1 MKEKKARMAEA
12 RITQDMIDRMRARL
26 GTKLRI
32 VDSTHNEYATRM
44 AILKFAF
51 GIGDANPLW
60 TDEVYAGKSP
70 YGGIVAPPP
79 FIWACF
85 AQVQFGWRGLG
96 GFHAGCDVEFLK
108 PIYLGDKIT
117 AECVFTSFEGPKKS
131 SFAEETII
139 DHFHNKY
146 WNQRGDLIARYHWWI
161 IRFTRDKAQQKNDSS
176 NIKLPHPWT
185 DERLTEIEKE
195 VLSEE
200 IRGND
205 TRYWED
211 VNIGEELK
219 PVVKGPLGTTDE
231 VAYIIGGGVPIPR
244 LTAHGVALTAYRRH
258 PAWAFRDPNT
268 HALEPI
274 FAVHYNKQAAN
285 AMGLPQAYDVGLQRH
300 CWGIHLVTNW
310 MGDDAWLK
318 RSYAEYRKFVFL
330 SDVVWLKGKVAK
342 KYIDSEGDYC
352 VEIER
357 HAVNQ
362 RGEDVMPGYA
372 IVALPSKNDGKSPLE
387 KRLKSKGEKRPVQ
400 KSHKSKHPRLFT

>member
-1 MKEKKARMAEA
+1 MKEKKVKLDTAA
-12 RITQDMIDRMRARL
+12 ITREMIDEMQAKL

-32 VDSTHNEYATRM
+32 DDSVHNEYATRM
-44 AILKFAF
+44 AILKFSH
-51 GIGDANPLW
+51 GIGDKNPLW
-60 TDEVYAGKSP
+60 TDEIYAGKSP
-70 YGGIVAPPP
+70 YGGIIAPPS

-96 GFHAGCDVEFLK
+96 GFHAGCDVEFSK

-117 AECVFTSFEGPKKS
+117 AECVYTGFEGPKKS

-139 DHFHNKY
+139 DHFHNQY
-146 WNQRGDLIARYHWWI
+146 WNQRRELIAKYHWWVV
-161 IRFTRDKAQQKNDSS
+161 RYSRAKTQQKAKRNR
-176 NIKLPHPWT
+176 IELPHPWT
-185 DERLTEIEKE
+185 DEQLAKIEE
-195 VLSEE
+195 GVASEE
-200 IRGND
+200 IRGD
-205 TRYWED
+205 ATRYWED
-211 VNIGEELK
+211 TKVGEELR
-219 PVVKGPLGTTDE
+219 PVIKGPLGITDE
-231 VAYIIGGGVPIPR
+231 IAYIIGGGVPIPR
-244 LTAHGVALTAYRRH
+244 ITAHEVALATYRKH

-300 CWGIHLVTNW
+300 CWGVHLITNW
-310 MGDDAWLK
+310 MGDYAWLK
-318 RSYAEYRKFVFL
+318 KSYAEYRKFVFL
-330 SDVVWLKGKVAK
+330 SDVVRLKGKITK

-372 IVALPSKNDGKSPLE
+372 IVALPSKNNKTSPLE
-387 KRLKSKGEKRPVQ
+387 KYLEK
-400 KSHKSKHPRLFT
+400 

>member
-1 MKEKKARMAEA
+1 MTEQKAKMAEA
-12 RITQDMIDRMRARL
+12 RITQEMIDGMRARL

-32 VDSTHNEYATRM
+32 EDSTHNEYATRM
-44 AILKFAF
+44 AILKFAH

-60 TDEVYAGKSP
+60 SDEAYARKSP
-70 YGGIVAPPP
+70 YGGIVAPPS

-96 GFHAGCDVEFLK
+96 GFHAGCDVEFIK
-108 PIYLGDKIT
+108 PIYLGDKVT
-117 AECVFTSFEGPKKS
+117 AECVFTSFEGPKQS
-131 SFAEETII
+131 RFAEETII
-139 DHFHNKY
+139 DHFHNQY
-146 WNQRGDLIARYHWWI
+146 WNQRGDLISRYHWWVI
-161 IRFTRDKAQQKNDSS
+161 HYARAKAQQKVSRN
-176 NIKLPHPWT
+176 NIELPHPWT
-185 DERLTEIEKE
+185 DEQLAKIEKE

-200 IRGND
+200 IRGRVM
-205 TRYWED
+205 RYWED
-211 VNIGEELK
+211 VNIGEELQ

-244 LTAHGVALTAYRRH
+244 MAAHGIALAAYRKH

-268 HALEPI
+268 YALEPI

-300 CWGIHLVTNW
+300 CWGIHIVTNW

-330 SDVVWLKGKVAK
+330 SDVVWLKGRVTK
-342 KYIDSEGDYC
+342 KYVDSEGDYC

-372 IVALPSKNDGKSPLE
+372 IVALPSKNNRISLLNRCLVNKVD
-387 KRLKSKGEKRPVQ
+387 KRSARKL
-400 KSHKSKHPRLFT
+400 SHS

>member
-1 MKEKKARMAEA
+1 MAEKTAKMAEA
-12 RITQDMIDRMRARL
+12 HITQEMIDGMRARL

-32 VDSTHNEYATRM
+32 EDSVHNEYATRM
-44 AILKFAF
+44 AILKFAH
-51 GIGDANPLW
+51 GIGDPNPLW
-60 TDEVYAGKSP
+60 TDAAYAKRSA
-70 YGGIVAPPP
+70 YGGIVAPPS

-96 GFHAGCDVEFLK
+96 GFHAGCDAEFLK
-108 PIYLGDKIT
+108 PVYLGDKVV
-117 AECVFTSFEGPKKS
+117 AECIFQSFDGPKKS

-139 DHFHNKY
+139 DHFENKY
-146 WNQRGDLIARYHWWI
+146 WNQGGDLIARYRWWVVHFA
-161 IRFTRDKAQQKNDSS
+161 RAKAREKAQNTAL
-176 NIKLPHPWT
+176 KLPHPWT
-185 DERLTEIEKE
+185 EEQLAVIEEE
-195 VLSEE
+195 VLAEE
-200 IRGND
+200 NRGSKP
-205 TRYWED
+205 RYWED
-211 VNIGEELK
+211 VKIGEELQ

-244 LTAHGVALTAYRRH
+244 MAAHAVALNAYRRH

-268 HALEPI
+268 YALEPI

-300 CWGIHLVTNW
+300 CWGIHLITNW

-330 SDVVWLKGKVAK
+330 SDVVRLKGRVNK
-342 KYIDSEGDYC
+342 KYVDEDGDHC
-352 VEIER
+352 LEIER

-372 IVALPSKNDGKSPLE
+372 IVVLPMRGNRTSALKGRLRKS
-387 KRLKSKGEKRPVQ
+387 
-400 KSHKSKHPRLFT
+400 

>member
-1 MKEKKARMAEA
+1 MTEQKAKMAEA
-12 RITQDMIDRMRARL
+12 HITQEMIDGMRARL

-32 VDSTHNEYATRM
+32 EDSTHNEYATRM
-44 AILKFAF
+44 AILKFAY

-60 TDEVYAGKSP
+60 SDEVYARKSP
-70 YGGIVAPPP
+70 YGGIVAPPS

-96 GFHAGCDVEFLK
+96 GFHAGCDVEFIK

-131 SFAEETII
+131 RFAEETII
-139 DHFHNKY
+139 DHFHNQY
-146 WNQRGDLIARYHWWI
+146 WNQRGDLISRYHWWVI
-161 IRFTRDKAQQKNDSS
+161 HYARAKAQRKASRN
-176 NIKLPHPWT
+176 NIALPHPWT
-185 DERLTEIEKE
+185 DEQLAKIEKE

-200 IRGND
+200 IRGRAR
-205 TRYWED
+205 RYWED
-211 VNIGEELK
+211 VNIGEELQ

-244 LTAHGVALTAYRRH
+244 MAAHGIALAAYRKH

-268 HALEPI
+268 NALEPI

-300 CWGIHLVTNW
+300 CWGIHIVTNW

-330 SDVVWLKGKVAK
+330 SDVVWVKGRVTK
-342 KYIDSEGDYC
+342 KYVDSEGDYC

-372 IVALPSKNDGKSPLE
+372 IVALPSKNNRISPLNR
-387 KRLKSKGEKRPVQ
+387 RLISKVD
-400 KSHKSKHPRLFT
+400 KHSARK

>member
-1 MKEKKARMAEA
+1 MTEQKVKMPEA
-12 RITQDMIDRMRARL
+12 RIAQEMIDGMRDKL

-32 VDSTHNEYATRM
+32 EDSIHNEYATRM
-44 AILKFAF
+44 AILKFAH

-60 TDEVYAGKSP
+60 SDEDYAGKSP
-70 YGGIVAPPP
+70 YGGIIAPPS
-79 FIWACF
+79 FVWACF

-96 GFHAGCDVEFLK
+96 GFHAGCDAEFLK
-108 PIYLGDKIT
+108 PIYLGDKVT

-131 SFAEETII
+131 TFAEETII
-139 DHFHNKY
+139 DHFHNRY
-146 WNQRGDLIARYHWWI
+146 WNQRRELIARYHWWVI
-161 IRFTRDKAQQKNDSS
+161 HFARAKARQKTGRYNVE
-176 NIKLPHPWT
+176 LPHPWT
-185 DERLTEIEKE
+185 DEQLVGIEEEI
-195 VLSEE
+195 LSEE
-200 IRGND
+200 TRGGIK
-205 TRYWED
+205 RYWED
-211 VNIGEELK
+211 VNVGEELK
-219 PVVKGPLGTTDE
+219 SVVKGPLGTTDE

-244 LTAHGVALTAYRRH
+244 MAAHGVALAAYQKH

-268 HALEPI
+268 NAREPI

-330 SDVVWLKGKVAK
+330 SDVVWLKGKVTK
-342 KYIDSEGDYC
+342 KYVDHEGNYC

-372 IVALPSKNDGKSPLE
+372 VVALPSKNNKISPLD
-387 KRLKSKGEKRPVQ
+387 KLLR
-400 KSHKSKHPRLFT
+400 SKHHTRPT

>member
-1 MKEKKARMAEA
+1 MTEQKAKMAEA
-12 RITQDMIDRMRARL
+12 RITQEMIDGMRARL

-32 VDSTHNEYATRM
+32 EDSTHNEYATRM
-44 AILKFAF
+44 AILKFAH

-60 TDEVYAGKSP
+60 SDEAYARKSP
-70 YGGIVAPPP
+70 YGGIVAPPS

-96 GFHAGCDVEFLK
+96 GFHAGCDVEFIK
-108 PIYLGDKIT
+108 PIYLGDKVT
-117 AECVFTSFEGPKKS
+117 AECVFTSFEGPKQS
-131 SFAEETII
+131 RFAEETII
-139 DHFHNKY
+139 DHFHNQY
-146 WNQRGDLIARYHWWI
+146 WNQRGDLISRYHWWVI
-161 IRFTRDKAQQKNDSS
+161 HYARAKAQRKVSRN
-176 NIKLPHPWT
+176 NIELPHPWT
-185 DERLTEIEKE
+185 DEQLAKIEKE

-200 IRGND
+200 IRGRVM
-205 TRYWED
+205 RYWED
-211 VNIGEELK
+211 VNIGEELQ

-244 LTAHGVALTAYRRH
+244 MAAHGIALASYHKH

-268 HALEPI
+268 YALEPI

-300 CWGIHLVTNW
+300 CWGIHIVTNW

-330 SDVVWLKGKVAK
+330 SDVVWLKGRVTK
-342 KYIDSEGDYC
+342 KYVDSEGDYC

-372 IVALPSKNDGKSPLE
+372 IVALPSKNNRISPLNRRLVNKVD
-387 KRLKSKGEKRPVQ
+387 KRSARKL
-400 KSHKSKHPRLFT
+400 SHS

>member
-1 MKEKKARMAEA
+1 MTEQKAKMAEA
-12 RITQDMIDRMRARL
+12 RITQEMIDGMRARL

-32 VDSTHNEYATRM
+32 EDSTHNEYATRM
-44 AILKFAF
+44 AILKFAH
-51 GIGDANPLW
+51 GIGDANRLW
-60 TDEVYAGKSP
+60 SDEAYARKSP
-70 YGGIVAPPP
+70 YGGIVAPPS

-96 GFHAGCDVEFLK
+96 GFHAGCDVEFIK
-108 PIYLGDKIT
+108 PIYLGDKVT
-117 AECVFTSFEGPKKS
+117 AECVFTSFEGPKQS
-131 SFAEETII
+131 RFAEETII
-139 DHFHNKY
+139 DHFHNQY
-146 WNQRGDLIARYHWWI
+146 WNQRGDLISRYHWWVI
-161 IRFTRDKAQQKNDSS
+161 HYARAKAQRKVSRN
-176 NIKLPHPWT
+176 NIELPHPWT
-185 DERLTEIEKE
+185 DEQLAKIEKE

-200 IRGND
+200 IRGRVM
-205 TRYWED
+205 RYWED
-211 VNIGEELK
+211 VNIGEELQ

-244 LTAHGVALTAYRRH
+244 MAAHGIALASYHKH

-268 HALEPI
+268 YALEPI

-300 CWGIHLVTNW
+300 CWGIHIVTNW

-330 SDVVWLKGKVAK
+330 SDVVWLKGRVTK
-342 KYIDSEGDYC
+342 KYVDSEGDYC

-372 IVALPSKNDGKSPLE
+372 IVALPSKNNRISPLNRRLVNKVD
-387 KRLKSKGEKRPVQ
+387 KRSARKL
-400 KSHKSKHPRLFT
+400 SHS

>member
-1 MKEKKARMAEA
+1 MTQQKAKMAEA
-12 RITQDMIDRMRARL
+12 RITQEMIDGMRARL

-32 VDSTHNEYATRM
+32 EDSTHNEYATRM
-44 AILKFAF
+44 AILKFAH

-60 TDEVYAGKSP
+60 SDEAYARKSP
-70 YGGIVAPPP
+70 YGGIVAPPS

-96 GFHAGCDVEFLK
+96 GFHSGCDVEFIK
-108 PIYLGDKIT
+108 PIYLGDKVT

-131 SFAEETII
+131 RFAEETII
-139 DHFHNKY
+139 DHFHNQY
-146 WNQRGDLIARYHWWI
+146 WNQRGDLISRYHWWVI
-161 IRFTRDKAQQKNDSS
+161 HYARAKAQRKASRN
-176 NIKLPHPWT
+176 NIELPHPWT
-185 DERLTEIEKE
+185 DEQLAKIEKE

-200 IRGND
+200 IRGRVM
-205 TRYWED
+205 RYWED
-211 VNIGEELK
+211 VNVGEELQ

-244 LTAHGVALTAYRRH
+244 MAAHGIALAAYHKH

-268 HALEPI
+268 YALEPI
-274 FAVHYNKQAAN
+274 FAVHYNKRAAN

-330 SDVVWLKGKVAK
+330 SDVVWLKGRVTK

-362 RGEDVMPGYA
+362 RGEDVMHGYA
-372 IVALPSKNDGKSPLE
+372 IVALPSKNNRISPLNRRLVNKVD
-387 KRLKSKGEKRPVQ
+387 KRSTRRL
-400 KSHKSKHPRLFT
+400 SHS